1 MKSDVLIWIKFQSK
15 FILHLHQSYNY
26 NAVLRRK
33 YQYTQVLLLL
43 FLIYLPE
50 YSSHLPSAQLPG
62 PVFRPLLPM
71 NFQRIR
77 LLLQKEHYHLSNDPY
92 FLHNRCSR
100 VYLSSDFKNAV
111 ILSSFWPENHIFR
124 QSCLCSKLIFSAATL
139 II

>member
-1 MKSDVLIWIKFQSK
+1 MSASLDLKRTFQYSQALYSVVRFSLK
-15 FILHLHQSYNY
+15 LFYNY

-33 YQYTQVLLLL
+33 YQYKQVLLLL

-77 LLLQKEHYHLSNDPY
+77 LLLQKEHYHLSNDSY

-100 VYLSSDFKNAV
+100 VDLSSDFKNAV
-111 ILSSFWPENHIFR
+111 ILSSF
-124 QSCLCSKLIFSAATL
+124 
-139 II
+139 